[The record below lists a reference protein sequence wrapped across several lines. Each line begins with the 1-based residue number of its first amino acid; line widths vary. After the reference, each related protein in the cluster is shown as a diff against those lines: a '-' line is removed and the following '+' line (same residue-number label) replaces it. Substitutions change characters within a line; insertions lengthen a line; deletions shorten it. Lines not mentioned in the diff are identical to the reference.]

1 MFRKY
6 LTAFLFI
13 LYSVV
18 SSAQQLIGTSDEYN
32 PNLSRSYEL
41 GGVTVNGTQ
50 FLDNNVLIN
59 LSGLIIGDNLDVPG
73 EKVTKAIRNLWEQ
86 NLFSDI
92 SISVDKIQNG
102 TIFLSIDVVEL
113 PRLSRF
119 SFNGLKKS
127 DADDVR
133 EKIKLIKGKIVNE
146 NLLVTTRN
154 KVMEHFV
161 DKGFLNATVTVE
173 QRNDT
178 TQANSVILYINVKK
192 GKKVKIHDIIFEGNN
207 SIISRKLRKAMK
219 DTKRKKWY
227 TFYNTS
233 KWIAENYDKDKAHII
248 DKYNSKGFRDARIV
262 FDTVYKHTKNR
273 LDIKIKIEEG
283 KKYYFRNITWIGN
296 AKHTTKELSSI
307 LGIKRGDVFDQSL
320 LDQRLQMNQEGRDV
334 SSLYMDDGY
343 LFFQVT
349 PVEILVEN
357 DSIDFEMRIYEGKQA
372 IINKVTVIG
381 NTKTNDRVIMRE
393 IRTKPGQLFSRS
405 DIIRSQR
412 ELAQLSYFD
421 AEKLGVNPKPNP
433 VDGTVDIEYVV
444 EEKPSDQIELS
455 GGWGN
460 KTVVGTLGVSFNNFS
475 TRNFLKKNA
484 WRPLPAGDGQ
494 TLSIRAQSN
503 GLQYQS
509 YNLSFVEPWLGGKKP
524 NSFSV
529 SAYYSVLS
537 NALKKS
543 NPLRTSL
550 NIYNLS
556 VGLGKRL
563 QVPDDYFTFYNEIN
577 YQYYVLNNYNIGVF
591 SVSNGF
597 FNNLSYRAN
606 LSRNSIDAPIYPRKG
621 SQITASMQITPPYST
636 FRKKDKDGNEIDYAL
651 NTPENEQE
659 RFRFIE
665 YHKWKFTASWFTPI
679 DKDQK
684 LVLNAKAGFGFLGAF
699 NKNIGVSPFERFYL
713 GGSGL
718 SGFSQFDGRE
728 IIALRGYDDGS
739 VSPSAG
745 ASAIAK
751 YTMEL
756 RYPVSLNPSA
766 TIYGLVFAEAGN
778 SWGSIKQFKPF
789 EVKRQAGAGVRIFL
803 PMFGLLG
810 LDYGWGFDK
819 IPLNPETGNGRG
831 RFNFT
836 IGANLGD
843 L

>member
-1 MFRKY
+1 MFKKY
-6 LTAFLFI
+6 FLISLLLCVTF
-13 LYSVV
+13 SVQ
-18 SSAQQLIGTSDEYN
+18 AQQLIGNSEEELN
-32 PNLSRSYEL
+32 PALSRAYEL
-41 GGVTVNGTQ
+41 GGVTINGTQ
-50 FLDNNVLIN
+50 FLDNSVLIN
-59 LSGLIIGDNLDVPG
+59 LSGLVIGEKIDVPG
-73 EKVTKAIRNLWEQ
+73 DKITTAIRNLWDQ

-102 TIFLSIDVVEL
+102 TIFLTIDVTEL
-113 PRLSRF
+113 PRLARF
-119 SFNGLKKS
+119 SFNGLRKS

-154 KVMEHFV
+154 RVKEHFV
-161 DKGFLNATVTVE
+161 DKGFLNTTVTIE
-173 QRNDT
+173 QKIDT
-178 TQANSVILYINVKK
+178 SQANSVVLYVNVHK
-192 GKKVKIHDIIFEGNN
+192 GKKVKIHDIIFTGNN
-207 SIISRKLRKAMK
+207 SIESRKLRKAMK
-219 DTKRKKWY
+219 DTKRKTWY

-233 KWIAENYDKDKAHII
+233 KFINENYEKDKAHII

-262 FDTVYKHTKNR
+262 QDTVYKHSKNR
-273 LDIKIKIEEG
+273 LNIAIKIDEG

-296 AKHTTKELSSI
+296 SKHTTKELSSI

-343 LFFQVT
+343 LFFSVT
-349 PVEILVEN
+349 PIEILVEN
-357 DSIDFEMRIYEGKQA
+357 DSIDFEMRVYEGKQA

-475 TRNFLKKNA
+475 TRNFLKKNT

-509 YNLSFVEPWLGGKKP
+509 YNLAFVEPWLGGKKP

-537 NALKKS
+537 NALKRN
-543 NPLRTSL
+543 NPERRSL
-550 NIYNLS
+550 NIYNVS

-563 QVPDDYFTFYNEIN
+563 QVPDDYFSFYNEIN

-591 SVSNGF
+591 SVANGF

-621 SQITASMQITPPYST
+621 SQITASLQITPPYSLI
-636 FRKKDKDGNEIDYAL
+636 RKKDKDGNVIDYA
-651 NTPENEQE
+651 TANEQE
-659 RFRFIE
+659 RYRFIE

-684 LVLNAKAGFGFLGAF
+684 LVLNAKAGFGFLGMF
-699 NKNIGVSPFERFYL
+699 NSQIGLSPFERFYL

-728 IIALRGYDDGS
+728 IIALRGYEDGS
-739 VSPSAG
+739 VSPSTG

-751 YTMEL
+751 YTLEI

-766 TIYGLVFAEAGN
+766 TIYALAFAEAGN
-778 SWGSIKQFKPF
+778 SWKKINQFNPF
-789 EVKRQAGAGVRIFL
+789 DVKRQAGAGVRIFL

-819 IPLNPETGNGRG
+819 IPNRVDTGNGKG

>member
-1 MFRKY
+1 MFHKFLLFTF
-6 LTAFLFI
+6 LTLF
-13 LYSVV
+13 SFVAN
-18 SSAQQLIGTSDEYN
+18 AQQSIGNTDDVFN
-32 PNLSRSYEL
+32 PSLSRSYEL

-59 LSGLIIGDNLDVPG
+59 LSGLVIGDKIEVPG
-73 EKVTKAIRNLWEQ
+73 EKITKAIKNLWDQ

-92 SISVDKIQNG
+92 SVSIDKIQNG
-102 TIFLSIDVVEL
+102 TVFLTIDVTEL
-113 PRLSRF
+113 PRLARF
-119 SFNGLKKS
+119 SFSGLKKS
-127 DADDVR
+127 DADDIR

-146 NLLVTTRN
+146 NLIVTTRN
-154 KVMEHFV
+154 KVKEYFI
-161 DKGFLNATVTVE
+161 DKGFLNTTVTVE
-173 QRNDT
+173 QKNDT
-178 TQANSVILYINVKK
+178 TQANSVILYINVRK
-192 GKKVKIHDIIFEGNN
+192 GKKVKIHDIIFEGNT

-233 KWIAENYDKDKAHII
+233 KYIAETYEKDKAHVI
-248 DKYNSKGFRDARIV
+248 DKYNSEGFRDAKIIE
-262 FDTVYKHTKNR
+262 DTVYKHSKNR

-296 AKHTTKELSSI
+296 SKHTTKELSSI

-343 LFFQVT
+343 LFFSVT
-349 PVEILVEN
+349 PIEILVEN

-372 IINKVTVIG
+372 TINKVTVIG

-393 IRTKPGQLFSRS
+393 IRTKPGQLFSRA

-475 TRNFLKKNA
+475 TRNFLKKNT

-537 NALKKS
+537 NALKRS
-543 NPLRTSL
+543 DPERRSL

-556 VGLGKRL
+556 MGLGKRL

-591 SVSNGF
+591 SVANGF

-621 SQITASMQITPPYST
+621 SQLTASLQITPPYSLM
-636 FRKKDKDGNEIDYAL
+636 RKKDKDGNEIDYA
-651 NTPENEQE
+651 TASEQE
-659 RFRFIE
+659 RYRFIE
-665 YHKWKFTASWFTPI
+665 YHKWKFTASWFTPL

-684 LVLNAKAGFGFLGAF
+684 LVLNTKAGFGFLGMF
-699 NKNIGVSPFERFYL
+699 NSKIGTSPFERFYL

-728 IIALRGYDDGS
+728 IIALRGYDDGA
-739 VSPSAG
+739 VSPSTG

-810 LDYGWGFDK
+810 LDYGWGFDD
-819 IPLNPETGNGRG
+819 IPGRSDTGGGKG

>member
-1 MFRKY
+1 MFQKIFSFS
-6 LTAFLFI
+6 LLLI
-13 LYSVV
+13 LALSTQ
-18 SSAQQLIGTSDEYN
+18 AQQSIGNTDEEYN
-32 PNLSRSYEL
+32 GALSKSYEL
-41 GGVTVNGTQ
+41 GGVRVTGTQ
-50 FLDNNVLIN
+50 FLDNNVLLN
-59 LSGLIIGDNLDVPG
+59 LSGLVIGDKIDVPG
-73 EKVTKAIRNLWEQ
+73 DKITRAIRNLWEQ

-92 SISVDKIQNG
+92 SISIDKIQSE
-102 TIFLSIDVVEL
+102 TIFLNIDVVEL

-146 NLLVTTRN
+146 NLIVTTRN
-154 KVMEHFV
+154 RVLEHFI
-161 DKGFLNATVTVE
+161 DKGFLNATVSVE
-173 QRNDT
+173 QKNDT
-178 TQANSVILYINVKK
+178 TQANSVLLYIQIRK
-192 GKKVKIHDIIFEGNN
+192 GKKVRIHDIIFEGNT
-207 SIISRKLRKAMK
+207 SILSRKLRKAMK

-233 KWIAENYDKDKAHII
+233 KWIAENYDKDKAAVI
-248 DKYNSKGFRDARIV
+248 DKYNSKGFRDAKIV
-262 FDTVYKHTKNR
+262 EDTVYKYSKNK
-273 LDIKIKIEEG
+273 LDIKIKLEEG

-296 AKHTTKELSSI
+296 AKHTTKELAGI

-320 LDQRLQMNQEGRDV
+320 LDQRLQMNQEGRDI
-334 SSLYMDDGY
+334 SSIYMDDGY

-349 PVEILVEN
+349 PIEILVEN

-433 VDGTVDIEYVV
+433 VDGTVDIEYIV

-460 KTVVGTLGVSFNNFS
+460 RTVVGTLGVSFNNFS
-475 TRNFLKKNA
+475 TRNFLKKNT

-509 YNLSFVEPWLGGKKP
+509 YNLTFVEPWLGGKKP

-537 NALKKS
+537 NALKKD
-543 NPLRTSL
+543 NPERRSL
-550 NIYNLS
+550 NIYNVS

-563 QVPDDYFTFYNEIN
+563 QKPDDYFTFYNEIN

-621 SQITASMQITPPYST
+621 SQITFSAQITPPYSLL
-636 FRKKDKDGNEIDYAL
+636 RKKDKEGNVIDYA
-651 NTPENEQE
+651 TTNEQE
-659 RFRFIE
+659 RYRFIE

-684 LVLNAKAGFGFLGAF
+684 LVLNAKAGFGFLGMY
-699 NKNIGVSPFERFYL
+699 NSQIGISPFERFYL

-728 IIALRGYDDGS
+728 IIALRGYEDGS
-739 VSPSAG
+739 VSPSTG

-751 YTMEL
+751 YTLEM

-766 TIYGLVFAEAGN
+766 TIYGLVFAEAGD
-778 SWGSIKQFKPF
+778 SWGSIKEFKPF

-810 LDYGWGFDK
+810 LDYGWGFDN
-819 IPLNPETGNGRG
+819 IPGRSDTGNGKG

>member
-1 MFRKY
+1 MFKKY
-6 LTAFLFI
+6 TLFLSFI
-13 LYSVV
+13 FCSFFAL
-18 SSAQQLIGTSDEYN
+18 AQQGLGNADESFN
-32 PNLSRSYEL
+32 PSLNRAYEL
-41 GGVTVNGTQ
+41 GGVTINGAQ
-50 FLDNNVLIN
+50 FLDNNVLISI
-59 LSGLIIGDNLDVPG
+59 SGLIIGDKIEVPG
-73 EKVTKAIRNLWEQ
+73 EKVTKAIKNLWEQ

-92 SISVDKIQNG
+92 AVSIDKIQYG
-102 TIFLSIDVVEL
+102 TIFLTIDVTEL

-119 SFNGLKKS
+119 SFTGLKKS
-127 DADDVR
+127 DADDIR

-154 KVMEHFV
+154 QVKDYFV
-161 DKGFLNATVTVE
+161 DKGFLNCAVEVE
-173 QRNDT
+173 QKNDT
-178 TQANSVILYINVKK
+178 TQANSVVLYINVRK

-207 SIISRKLRKAMK
+207 SITSRKLRKVMK

-233 KWIAENYDKDKAHII
+233 KYITESYEKDKSALI
-248 DKYNSKGFRDARIV
+248 DKYNSKGFRDAKIV
-262 FDTVYKHTKNR
+262 EDTVYKYSKNR
-273 LDIKIKIEEG
+273 LNIKIKIDEG
-283 KKYYFRNITWIGN
+283 KKYYFRHITWIGN

-307 LGIKRGDVFDQSL
+307 LGIKRGDVFDQSM

-343 LFFQVT
+343 LFFSVT

-475 TRNFLKKNA
+475 TRNFLKRNT

-537 NALKKS
+537 NALKR
-543 NPLRTSL
+543 NDPERRSL

-563 QVPDDYFTFYNEIN
+563 QIPDDYFTFYNEIN

-591 SVSNGF
+591 SVANGF

-621 SQITASMQITPPYST
+621 SQITASIQITPPYSLL
-636 FRKKDKDGNEIDYAL
+636 RKKDRDGNEINYA
-651 NTPENEQE
+651 TADEQE
-659 RFRFIE
+659 RYRFIE

-684 LVLNAKAGFGFLGAF
+684 LVLNTKAGFGFLGMY
-699 NKNIGVSPFERFYL
+699 NSQIGTSPFERFYL

-728 IIALRGYDDGS
+728 IIALRGYEDGS
-739 VSPSAG
+739 VSPTSG
-745 ASAIAK
+745 AAAIAK
-751 YTMEL
+751 YTLEL

-789 EVKRQAGAGVRIFL
+789 EVKRQAGGGVRIFL

-810 LDYGWGFDK
+810 LDYGWGFDQ
-819 IPLNPETGNGRG
+819 IPGRSDTGGGKG

>member
-1 MFRKY
+1 MFLK
-6 LTAFLFI
+6 FNSLFI
-13 LYSVV
+13 FLIFSLNI
-18 SSAQQLIGTSDEYN
+18 SAQQLIGSSVDEFN
-32 PNLSRSYEL
+32 PALSRSYEL
-41 GGVTVNGTQ
+41 GGVTVKGTQ
-50 FLDNNVLIN
+50 FLDNTVLVN
-59 LSGLIIGDNLDVPG
+59 LSGLVIGDNIEVPG
-73 EKVTKAIRNLWEQ
+73 EPITKAIRNLWEQ

-92 SISVDKIQNG
+92 SISVDRIQNG
-102 TIFLSIDVVEL
+102 TIFLQIDVTEL

-119 SFNGLKKS
+119 SFSGLKKS
-127 DADDVR
+127 DADDIR

-146 NLLVTTRN
+146 NLIVTTRN

-161 DKGFLNATVTVE
+161 DKGFLNTSVVVE
-173 QRNDT
+173 QKLDT
-178 TQANSVILYINVKK
+178 TQANSVILYITVHK
-192 GKKVKIHDIIFEGNN
+192 GKKVKIHDIQFEGNA
-207 SIISRKLRKAMK
+207 SIVSRKLRKAMK

-233 KWIAENYDKDKAHII
+233 KYIAETYEKDKQHVI
-248 DKYNSKGFRDARIV
+248 DKYNSKGFRDAKIV
-262 FDTVYKHTKNR
+262 QDTVYKYSKNR
-273 LDIKIKIEEG
+273 LNIKLTIDEG

-296 AKHTTKELSSI
+296 SKHTTKELSSI

-320 LDQRLQMNQEGRDV
+320 LDQKLQMNQEGRDV

-393 IRTKPGQLFSRS
+393 IRTKPGQLFSRA

-433 VDGTVDIEYVV
+433 TDGTVDIEYIV

-475 TRNFLKKNA
+475 TRNFLKKNT

-509 YNLSFVEPWLGGKKP
+509 YNLTFVEPWLGGKKP

-537 NALKKS
+537 NALKRS
-543 NPLRTSL
+543 NPERRSL

-563 QVPDDYFTFYNEIN
+563 QVPDDYFTFYNELN

-597 FNNLSYRAN
+597 FNNFSYRAN

-621 SQITASMQITPPYST
+621 SQISLSVQLTPPYSLL
-636 FRKKDKDGNEIDYAL
+636 RKKDKDGNEIDYA
-651 NTPENEQE
+651 TADEQE
-659 RFRFIE
+659 RYRFIE

-684 LVLNAKAGFGFLGAF
+684 LVLNAKAGFGFLGMY
-699 NKNIGVSPFERFYL
+699 NTSIGISPFERFYL

-728 IIALRGYDDGS
+728 IIALRGYEDGA
-739 VSPSAG
+739 VSPTNG

-778 SWGSIKQFKPF
+778 SWGSIKKFNPF
-789 EVKRQAGAGVRIFL
+789 EVKRQAGCGVRIFL

-810 LDYGWGFDK
+810 LDYGWGFDN
-819 IPLNPETGNGRG
+819 IPGREDTGNGKG

>member
-1 MFRKY
+1 MFKKY
-6 LTAFLFI
+6 LVLSFLLVF
-13 LYSVV
+13 SFVAN
-18 SSAQQLIGTSDEYN
+18 AQQTIGNVDDEFN
-32 PNLSRSYEL
+32 PTLARSYEL
-41 GGVTVNGTQ
+41 GGVTVNGAQ
-50 FLDNNVLIN
+50 FLDNNVLLN
-59 LSGLIIGDNLDVPG
+59 LSGLIIGDKIEVPG
-73 EKVTKAIRNLWEQ
+73 EGITKAIRNLWEQ

-92 SISVDKIQNG
+92 VVSIDKIQNG
-102 TIFLSIDVVEL
+102 VIFLVIDVVEL

-119 SFNGLKKS
+119 SFTGLKKS
-127 DADDVR
+127 DADDIR

-146 NLLVTTRN
+146 NLIVTTRN
-154 KVMEHFV
+154 KVQDFFV
-161 DKGFLNATVTVE
+161 DKGFLNAAVNVE
-173 QRNDT
+173 QKNDT
-178 TQANSVILYINVKK
+178 TQANSVILYINVRK
-192 GKKVKIHDIIFEGNN
+192 GKKVKIHDIIFEGNA
-207 SIISRKLRKAMK
+207 SIISRKLRKSMK

-233 KWIAENYDKDKAHII
+233 KYIAETYEKDKAHII
-248 DKYNSKGFRDARIV
+248 DNYNSKGFRDAKIV
-262 FDTVYKHTKNR
+262 EDTVYKHSKNR
-273 LDIKIKIEEG
+273 LDIKIKIDEG

-296 AKHTTKELSSI
+296 SKHTTKELSSI
-307 LGIKRGDVFDQSL
+307 LGIKRGDVFDQSM

-334 SSLYMDDGY
+334 SSIYMDDGY
-343 LFFQVT
+343 LFFSVN

-475 TRNFLKKNA
+475 TRNFLKKNT

-524 NSFSV
+524 NSFSI

-537 NALKKS
+537 NALKRS
-543 NPLRTSL
+543 DPERRSL

-556 VGLGKRL
+556 MGLGKRL

-591 SVSNGF
+591 SVANGF

-621 SQITASMQITPPYST
+621 SQITASIQITPPYSL
-636 FRKKDKDGNEIDYAL
+636 FRKKDKDGNDIDYA
-651 NTPENEQE
+651 TTNEQE
-659 RFRFIE
+659 RYRFIE
-665 YHKWKFTASWFTPI
+665 YHKWKFTASWFTPL
-679 DKDQK
+679 DKSQK
-684 LVLNAKAGFGFLGAF
+684 LVLNTKAGFGFLGMY
-699 NKNIGVSPFERFYL
+699 NSKIGISPFERFYL

-728 IIALRGYDDGS
+728 IIALRGYEDGAL
-739 VSPSAG
+739 SPTNG

-778 SWGSIKQFKPF
+778 SWGTIKKFNPF

-810 LDYGWGFDK
+810 LDYGWGFDN
-819 IPLNPETGNGRG
+819 IPGRLDTGNGKG

>member
-1 MFRKY
+1 MFKKY
-6 LTAFLFI
+6 LLLFIVGLLSITAF
-13 LYSVV
+13 
-18 SSAQQLIGTSDEYN
+18 AQQPIGDTEENLTPNTSKE
-32 PNLSRSYEL
+32 YEL

-59 LSGLIIGDNLDVPG
+59 LSGLVVGDKISIPG
-73 EKVTKAIRNLWEQ
+73 EKITKAIQNLWAQ

-92 SISVDKIQNG
+92 SISLDKVQNG
-102 TIFLSIDVVEL
+102 TAFLIIDVVEL

-119 SFNGLKKS
+119 SFSGLKKS
-127 DADDVR
+127 DADDIR
-133 EKIKLIKGKIVNE
+133 DKIKLIKGKIVTE
-146 NLLVTTRN
+146 NLIVTTRN
-154 KVMEHFV
+154 KVMTHFV
-161 DKGFLNATVTVE
+161 DKGFLNTEVTVTKII
-173 QRNDT
+173 DT
-178 TQANSVILYINVKK
+178 TQANSVVLYIKVHK
-192 GKKVKIHDIIFEGNN
+192 GKKVKIHDIIFTGNESAK
-207 SIISRKLRKAMK
+207 SIKLRKAMK

-233 KWIAENYDKDKAHII
+233 KFIKENYEKDKGHII
-248 DKYNSKGFRDARIV
+248 ERYNSKGFRDAKIV
-262 FDTVYKHTKNR
+262 MDTVYKHSKNR
-273 LDIKIKIEEG
+273 LNIEIKIDEG
-283 KKYYFRNITWIGN
+283 KQYFFRNITWIGN
-296 AKHTTKELSSI
+296 TKHTTKELSNI

-320 LDQRLQMNQEGRDV
+320 LDQRLQMSQDGGDV

-343 LFFQVT
+343 LFFSVT

-372 IINKVTVIG
+372 IINKVTVVG

-393 IRTKPGQLFSRS
+393 IRTKPGQLFNRS

-433 VDGTVDIEYVV
+433 ADGTVDIEYVV

-460 KTVVGTLGVSFNNFS
+460 KTVIGTLGVSFNNFS
-475 TRNFLKKNA
+475 TRNFLKKYA

-509 YNLSFVEPWLGGKKP
+509 YNVAFVEPWLGGKKP

-529 SAYYSVLS
+529 SAYHSIIS
-537 NALKKS
+537 NGLKK
-543 NPLRTSL
+543 NNENRRSL
-550 NIYNLS
+550 TISSFSL
-556 VGLGKRL
+556 GLGKRL
-563 QVPDDYFTFYNEIN
+563 QVPDDYFTLFNEIN
-577 YQYYVLNNYNIGVF
+577 YQYYTLKNYGGVF
-591 SVSNGF
+591 SFSNGYS
-597 FNNLSYRAN
+597 NNLSYRLN
-606 LSRNSIDAPIYPRKG
+606 ISRNSIDAPIYPRKG
-621 SQITASMQITPPYST
+621 SQISGSLQITPPYSLL
-636 FRKKDKDGNEIDYAL
+636 RKDLNGNKIDYA
-651 NTPENEQE
+651 TASDQE
-659 RFRFIE
+659 KYKFIE
-665 YHKWKFTASWFTPI
+665 YHKWKFTASWFTPV
-679 DKDQK
+679 DKAQK
-684 LVLNAKAGFGFLGAF
+684 LVLNTKAGFGILGLF
-699 NKNIGVSPFERFYL
+699 NRQLGYSPFERFYL

-728 IIALRGYDDGS
+728 IIALRGYEDGS
-739 VSPSAG
+739 VSPTNG
-745 ASAIAK
+745 ATVISK

-778 SWGSIKQFKPF
+778 SWGSLKQFKPF

-810 LDYGWGFDK
+810 LDYGWGFDN
-819 IPLNPETGNGRG
+819 IPGRTDTGNGKG